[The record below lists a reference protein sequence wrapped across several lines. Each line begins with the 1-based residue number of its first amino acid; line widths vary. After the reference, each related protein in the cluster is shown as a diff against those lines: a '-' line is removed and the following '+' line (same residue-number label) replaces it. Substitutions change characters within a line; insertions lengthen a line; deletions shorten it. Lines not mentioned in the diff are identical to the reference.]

1 MVIWNVITDILYRQ
15 PFVHP
20 GLAAQFSK
28 PYATLS
34 NIPSGNLFANATQ
47 ANYFAQH
54 NLQITPRESY
64 LNRMTNKL
72 LNQRGLARLGNNGIG
87 MQQRG
92 YHLKVGGIV
101 VGSWADG
108 VSNKSLNHQR
118 KIMNMTRN
126 VSIVSLF
133 KFVLYIHLKWF
144 QNYY

>member
-1 MVIWNVITDILYRQ
+1 MILDLLYRQ

-20 GLAAQFSK
+20 GLTQFSK
-28 PYATLS
+28 SYATLS
-34 NIPSGNLFANATQ
+34 NMPSGNFFSNATQ

-72 LNQRGLARLGNNGIG
+72 LNQRGLSRLGNSGIG
-87 MQQRG
+87 FQQRG

-108 VSNKSLNHQR
+108 VSNKSINHQ
-118 KIMNMTRN
+118 KKLMNMARN
-126 VSIVSLF
+126 VSRMFIITKYVYCMLIVMR
-133 KFVLYIHLKWF
+133 LKH
-144 QNYY
+144 